1 VRELSRATER
11 LSPSSAHACGAVA
24 WHLLSGV
31 TLARLAVLLSPVPDF
46 VLLYDD
52 QGDDTGAAKRARLL
66 LDTERAELGGGGG
79 SDADDDAAAGLD
91 AVAPAAGGDDEV
103 GLDLTEFLTDGRRRC
118 PRRLF

>member
-1 VRELSRATER
+1 M
-11 LSPSSAHACGAVA
+11 
-24 WHLLSGV
+24 
-31 TLARLAVLLSPVPDF
+31 LSPVPDF

-66 LDTERAELGGGGG
+66 LDTERAELGGGGGSGGG

-118 PRRLF
+118 PRRLFRTRRVAVF